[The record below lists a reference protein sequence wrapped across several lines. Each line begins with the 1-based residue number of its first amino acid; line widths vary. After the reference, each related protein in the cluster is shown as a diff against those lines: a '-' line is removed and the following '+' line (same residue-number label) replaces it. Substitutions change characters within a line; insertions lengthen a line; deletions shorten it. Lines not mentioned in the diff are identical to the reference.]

1 MSGFE
6 IIVRPVVFPNIRPAP
21 SRSLPPEDDPESGRA
36 TLTGSSGQ
44 VIALS
49 HSFTASGTMP
59 GGSETDRTYDV
70 ARISERDEDDSGGD
84 ARSARAGGDGGGYVD
99 VEVVTQL
106 GIRGADGKRSIWNYA
121 PIEEADNIEIISR
134 GNTRSS

>member
-49 HSFTASGTMP
+49 HSFNASGSMP
-59 GGSETDRTYDV
+59 GGDETDRTYDV
-70 ARISERDEDDSGGD
+70 ARIRPGNGGGST
-84 ARSARAGGDGGGYVD
+84 RSARAGVGGADDVYID

-106 GIRGADGKRSIWNYA
+106 GIRGADRARSVWNYA
-121 PIEEADNIEIISR
+121 PIKEGGNVEIIAR
-134 GNTRSS
+134 GLTR

>member
-49 HSFTASGTMP
+49 HSFTASGSMP
-59 GGSETDRTYDV
+59 GGDETDRTFDE
-70 ARISERDEDDSGGD
+70 ARIRP
-84 ARSARAGGDGGGYVD
+84 GGDGDSTTRSTREGSSSGDDVYID

-106 GIRGADGKRSIWNYA
+106 GIRGADGKRSAWNYA
-121 PIEEADNIEIISR
+121 PIQEGGNVEIISI
-134 GNTRSS
+134 GNTRYR